1 MQLER
6 ILQKHG
12 FGTRKSCRTLIRRE
26 NVAVNGQICDD
37 PFAEFDTNGLVFT
50 IDGVDWPYAE
60 FACVML
66 HKPAGYECSR
76 KPRHHPNVLSLL
88 PMQLRERD
96 VQPIGRL
103 DEDTTGLLL
112 ITDDGQLNHVLS
124 SARRKVPKVYLATTK
139 HSIEQAQV
147 DQLLTGVL
155 LNDEPEPICAAA
167 CEIAGEHLLRLTLTQ
182 GKYHQVKRMVAA
194 TGNRVEALHRESV
207 GELSLPADL
216 KSGEWRWLS
225 TVDLQKLG
233 YLS

>member
-1 MQLER
+1 MEN
-6 ILQKHG
+6 
-12 FGTRKSCRTLIRRE
+12 LI
-26 NVAVNGQICDD
+26 
-37 PFAEFDTNGLVFT
+37 P
-50 IDGVDWPYAE
+50 
-60 FACVML
+60 
-66 HKPAGYECSR
+66 
-76 KPRHHPNVLSLL
+76 LSLL
-88 PMQLRERD
+88 AA
-96 VQPIGRL
+96 
-103 DEDTTGLLL
+103 
-112 ITDDGQLNHVLS
+112 GQS
-124 SARRKVPKVYLATTK
+124 
-139 HSIEQAQV
+139 AQV